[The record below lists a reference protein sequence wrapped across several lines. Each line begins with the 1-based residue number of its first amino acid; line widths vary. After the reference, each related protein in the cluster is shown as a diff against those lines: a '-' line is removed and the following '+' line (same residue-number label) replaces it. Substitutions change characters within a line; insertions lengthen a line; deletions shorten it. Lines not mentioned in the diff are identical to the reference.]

1 MLIGI
6 ILWGFVN
13 GIADLVVEESGR
25 PEYSIIPLLVG
36 SIGYGVLLLM
46 WSKQDSA
53 ERGEELSH
61 GWTFVIVA
69 LGVFAFVPYLFKSR
83 GFIKGIISVLY
94 MLGFVLVAAIFY
106 LIFMAIVII
115 IKDLILGIA

>member
-1 MLIGI
+1 
-6 ILWGFVN
+6 
-13 GIADLVVEESGR
+13 
-25 PEYSIIPLLVG
+25 
-36 SIGYGVLLLM
+36 M
-46 WSKQDSA
+46 WSKLDSA